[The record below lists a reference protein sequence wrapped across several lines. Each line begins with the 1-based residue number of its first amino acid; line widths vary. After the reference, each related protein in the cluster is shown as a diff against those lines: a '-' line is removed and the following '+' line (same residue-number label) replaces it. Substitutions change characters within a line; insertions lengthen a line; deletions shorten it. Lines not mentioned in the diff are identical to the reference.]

1 MVDAMVED
9 HDIKR
14 PMTKRL
20 SRRVYRLLLFVAAW
34 FALAVWSFA
43 GPAVTDYLLFVVSGL
58 IFVAVALV
66 LILESV
72 RRDNAEASRRE
83 GQQENPQPPVF
94 RDLTGWD
101 LDIFPGSA

>member
-1 MVDAMVED
+1 
-9 HDIKR
+9 
-14 PMTKRL
+14 
-20 SRRVYRLLLFVAAW
+20 
-34 FALAVWSFA
+34 
-43 GPAVTDYLLFVVSGL
+43 VSGL